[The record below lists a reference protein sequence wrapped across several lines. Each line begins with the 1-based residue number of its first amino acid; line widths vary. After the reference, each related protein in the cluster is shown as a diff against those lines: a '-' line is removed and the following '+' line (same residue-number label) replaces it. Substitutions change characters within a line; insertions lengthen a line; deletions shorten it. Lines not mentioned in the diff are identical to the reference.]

1 MITYIMGRNDFSK
14 YIRNT
19 ESFIV
24 EPVILA
30 ATMLKNIIKSISTGN
45 FSFDFMFIKFIIFLF
60 LKLK

>member
-1 MITYIMGRNDFSK
+1 MGRNDFLK

-30 ATMLKNIIKSISTGN
+30 ATMLKNITKSINAGN
-45 FSFDFMFIKFIIFLF
+45 FSFDFMFIKFIIYLF